1 VVPFGVSSAVRRLGP
16 GDEQVARAAVATFA
30 AEEGDGFPVDVGP
43 MLSSPT
49 AVLLVSL
56 ADGDSGEVVA
66 GWVYGHELVHPDGE
80 RTMLLYALDV
90 DEAFRRQGRG
100 RALVAAFVDE
110 ARSRGCTEVWVL
122 TDDANP
128 AALATYAA
136 AGGVRDPDA
145 SVMFTWPLAPG
156 REAGP

>member
-1 VVPFGVSSAVRRLGP
+1 MTIRRLGP
-16 GDEQVARAAVATFA
+16 GDEELARTTVAVFSV
-30 AEEGDGFPVDVGP
+30 EEGDGFAVDVVP
-43 MLSSPT
+43 MLTSPA

-56 ADGDSGEVVA
+56 AEGDVPA

-90 DEAFRRQGRG
+90 DEPYRRQGRG
-100 RALVAAFVDE
+100 RALTKAFVAE
-110 ARSRGCTEVWVL
+110 ARRRGCTEVWVL
-122 TDDANP
+122 TDDGNP

-136 AGGVRDPDA
+136 AGGRREPDP

-156 REAGP
+156 REAGPKVS